1 MKDYAINRGRQQLFH
16 IVEGMQ
22 LTQLRNWRWTIY
34 KGQTQGKIEK
44 VSTKLHK
51 IPVKNEVIRQT
62 IVNIFN
68 LLKNVNSKYRCLY
81 GLFYKMVG
89 KKASIKE
96 ISLNVY
102 ISYL

>member
-16 IVEGMQ
+16 IVEGMT
-22 LTQLRNWRWTIY
+22 LKQLRNWSWTIY
-34 KGQTQGKIEK
+34 KGQKQGKIEK